1 VAFGRFFHQTIKTNG
16 SLEILSP
23 QTVNIFV
30 IMRYIRK
37 IRLII
42 SCLSIPSSFQLGEHL
57 LSITVGAHG
66 ANNCPTIK
74 DPVKAFYV
82 RNYPQAWL
90 IFSYNGWLASL
101 IKFFN
106 VILTFAWSYTDL
118 FVIIIS
124 IGLTSKFEQLNDEL
138 RKMKGRRGINADY
151 WSEYRVY
158 YREIVGLVAVVDKA
172 VSKIILISISNNLFF
187 ICVQLLRSL
196 E

>member
-1 VAFGRFFHQTIKTNG
+1 M
-16 SLEILSP
+16 
-23 QTVNIFV
+23 NIFCH
-30 IMRYIRK
+30 YA
-37 IRLII
+37 LHPCD
-42 SCLSIPSSFQLGEHL
+42 SFNHFLFLPSPLGEHL

-82 RNYPQAWL
+82 RNYPQVWL
-90 IFSYNGWLASL
+90 IFTYSGWLASL

-106 VILTFAWSYTDL
+106 IILTFAWSYTDL

-138 RKMKGRRGINADY
+138 RKMKGKRGINAGY

>member
-1 VAFGRFFHQTIKTNG
+1 MSGRF
-16 SLEILSP
+16 LSIYIP
-23 QTVNIFV
+23 QTLWIFCHE
-30 IMRYIRK
+30 IMRHFRM

-42 SCLSIPSSFQLGEHL
+42 SWFFFSSSHLGEHL

-74 DPVKAFYV
+74 DPIKAFFF
-82 RNYPQAWL
+82 RNYPQVWL
-90 IFSYNGWLASL
+90 IFSYSGWLGSL
-101 IKFFN
+101 TKFFN
-106 VILTFAWSYTDL
+106 IILTFAWSYTDL

-124 IGLTSKFEQLNDEL
+124 IGLTSKFDQLNDEL
-138 RKMKGRRGINADY
+138 RKMKGKRGISPEY

-158 YREIVGLVAVVDKA
+158 YREIVGLIAVVDLA
-172 VSKIILISISNNLFF
+172 VSKIVLISISNNLFF